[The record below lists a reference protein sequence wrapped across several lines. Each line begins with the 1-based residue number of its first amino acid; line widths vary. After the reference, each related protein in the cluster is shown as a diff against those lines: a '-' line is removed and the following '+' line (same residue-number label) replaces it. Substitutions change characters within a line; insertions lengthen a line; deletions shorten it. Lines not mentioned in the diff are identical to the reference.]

1 MESRST
7 TLLSEQFHQLLSDCL
22 TCAVEMVGMKLEVSS
37 ASATVAIAEGIFP
50 F

>member
-7 TLLSEQFHQLLSDCL
+7 TLLSKQFHRLLRDCL
-22 TCAVEMVGMKLEVSS
+22 TCAVEMVGMKLEVSG
-37 ASATVAIAEGIFP
+37 ASATVAIAEEFFP